1 MLIQVYQRPPGV
13 LTRKEQICDMADI
26 DLGVLIL
33 VIALVDLFWRVIVD
47 MTRIVIEILQL
58 RKR

>member
-1 MLIQVYQRPPGV
+1 
-13 LTRKEQICDMADI
+13 MADI